1 MDVTMEM
8 PTAVEGKWQLQDASG
23 EVIAAQDT
31 HPGAV
36 MVIQPYF
43 YSGQYSQT
51 LTRVRVEGR
60 RGRKAKAAF
69 KVASATGQVR
79 TESMDKAP
87 KPIEPAF
94 DKSPVKPRIPANE

>member
-1 MDVTMEM
+1 MEM
-8 PTAVEGKWQLQDASG
+8 PTAVEGKWQLQDAEG
-23 EVIAAQDT
+23 KVIATQDT
-31 HPGAV
+31 YPGAV

-51 LTRVRVEGR
+51 LTRVSVEGK

-69 KVASATGQVR
+69 KVASTTGQVR
-79 TESMDKAP
+79 TESMDRAP

-94 DKSPVKPRIPANE
+94 DKPPIKPRAPANEQ